1 MALKPYE
8 TPWPS
13 LTLKEILS
21 LGFIRADSTNRRL
34 LLPNGVPVGVA
45 KQIVNNNAD
54 AAVSIGEGIGY
65 LGFTGTQVG
74 TLTINFPAAAADIDG
89 LVITVYTQA
98 AVGTALTLA
107 SSGATFNNAPAT
119 LTAGQAF
126 RYIYDHAT
134 LKWYPA

>member
-21 LGFIRADSTNRRL
+21 LGFLRADFTNQRI
-34 LLPNGVPVGVA
+34 LLPNGSPLGVA
-45 KQIVNNNAD
+45 KQIINNNAS
-54 AAVSIGEGIGY
+54 ASVNLREGASF

-74 TLTINFPAAAADIDG
+74 TLAINFPAAAADIDG

-107 SSGATFNNAPAT
+107 SAGATFNNAPAT
-119 LTAGQAF
+119 LTAGQVI